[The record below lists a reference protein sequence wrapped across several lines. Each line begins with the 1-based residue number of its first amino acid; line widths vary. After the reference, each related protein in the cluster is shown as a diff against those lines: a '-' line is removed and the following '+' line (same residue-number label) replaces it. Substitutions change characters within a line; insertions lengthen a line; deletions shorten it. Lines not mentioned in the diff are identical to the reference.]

1 VKPFTVLLPEP
12 LLETI
17 KAKGK
22 ENHRAVGPQIR
33 YALELLYGKEEGIKK
48 PSKAATK
55 DGCTQA
61 S

>member
-12 LLETI
+12 LIEAI
-17 KAKGK
+17 RAEGK
-22 ENHRAVGPQIR
+22 ESHRAVGPQIR
-33 YALELLYGKEEGIKK
+33 WSLELLYGKEEGIKK
-48 PSKAATK
+48 PSKADTK

>member
-1 VKPFTVLLPEP
+1 MKPFTVLLPEP

-17 KAKGK
+17 KAKGR

-33 YALELLYGKEEGIKK
+33 WSLELLYGKEEGIKK